1 MKRRSK
7 RYLIGGGG
15 LIVVITGVLLV
26 LPFVLNPAYFK
37 EMAFSYIQQTFGP
50 HITVGKISLSFF
62 PSPHV
67 EISEVIVKTRP
78 DTHAFFR
85 AKFIS
90 LDLKIG
96 SLLRQE
102 FAVNELLIDQPEIEL
117 KKNRAGDGWVLP
129 SSTENDEGAFWA
141 SLLYMEKIVLSNGS
155 MTLIDESPKEEARG
169 VVFESV
175 NLSFFAE
182 ESPHFS
188 ASVDASGKIRRGQG
202 ASEFTWRGL
211 VEFRASET
219 VPVDGDSPA
228 LLPVVHIDG
237 DVNVTDLDIEQFAE
251 FFHLDV
257 LPRIDL
263 GLANIESQVK
273 ILPGRMGYEV
283 ILNKLRLD
291 SEMGSFSG
299 NANVAGIMS
308 SDRTV
313 FVSVSSTPISLNIIH
328 RVFPKQQLPSRIAAK
343 WDEME
348 VGGTVRIIQATL
360 AGSTRSD
367 VGMSLVGTFQLDQS
381 SLRSSKGLPSLE
393 NIHGTIEVEP
403 DRVRF
408 SDFTGIYDDIPVRSG
423 DGLILFKESG
433 PWLEANVEGKVP
445 AQQVLK
451 IFANSSGSQKAQ
463 SRFSQLQLKEVEGI
477 GELRLQFAGML
488 EESEGISLTAGEY
501 NAESLSFRVSKIQ
514 DSIFIP
520 QGRVQF
526 TSSEV
531 KFDEV
536 NGFIGESQFRVNGI
550 VKTQKGVRFDRVN
563 IQAVLTD
570 TLLEQVLAKSA
581 NFSHVEF
588 KGSATLQAVVSGLI
602 HSPKIKGELDLL
614 DSTFQL
620 SSLVKKQQGV
630 PGSLN
635 FDIRAKSNGDVA
647 LDQVELAILPFRIS
661 LRGLLRLRPTFEI
674 LARINTGPIYL
685 GLLPEGV
692 MVGEQIV
699 RAGIL
704 EISMDVKGRGLNMQS
719 WRPKG
724 WVALTEGVVN
734 VEDLPIPVTNLFLRL
749 KLSPTVAE
757 FKRLEFKVA
766 DSDVHLTGTVSNWK
780 DNPEIDVILESARFD
795 LGMLVPQEGRSLIR
809 DMLEDLAAK
818 STLVGNIHINH
829 SIYRR
834 LSAKNVSG
842 VLKIRDGLVTL
853 DRIRGEAYGEPL
865 AGRVFI
871 HLPQNKASAIRSSF
885 QLKGLPFE
893 QIHQSIGHE
902 ERLIDGRISV
912 RGMVQGHGRDPRG
925 MIPTLNGNMDV
936 MIEQGH
942 IQKGTVVPQILTLLN
957 LPTILG
963 DKVDLKREGFP
974 FNKIRATLTIKEGV
988 VTTKNVVVDSP
999 LMKMTT
1005 AGQYD
1010 MAKDDLDFVA
1020 AVSPFGRYSD
1030 ILKKIPL
1037 FGHILSGERK
1047 GIATA
1052 LFKVQGSLTNPH
1064 IQYLPLKSF
1073 STGLNGL
1080 SQLAIDILKN
1090 TIRLPADLLSSEK
1103 PDVEEDASP
1112 AGSIEEAPVPMQ

>member
-1 MKRRSK
+1 MKPRSK

-15 LIVVITGVLLV
+15 LIVVTIGVLLA
-26 LPFVLNPAYFK
+26 LPLVLNPAYFK

-50 HITVGKISLSFF
+50 HINVGKISLSFF

-67 EISEVIVKTRP
+67 EISEVIVKKSP

-96 SLLRQE
+96 SLLLQE
-102 FAVNELLIDQPEIEL
+102 FAVKELFIDQPEIEL
-117 KKNRAGDGWVLP
+117 KKNRDGDGWVLP
-129 SSTENDEGAFWA
+129 SSTENDERAFWA

-175 NLSFFAE
+175 NFSLFAE
-182 ESPHFS
+182 ESTQIS
-188 ASVDASGKIRRGQG
+188 ASVDASGKIRRGQR
-202 ASEFTWRGL
+202 ASEFSWKGL
-211 VEFRASET
+211 VEFRASEM
-219 VPVDGDSPA
+219 VPVGGDSPELLPAVHVDGDVKVA
-228 LLPVVHIDG
+228 
-237 DVNVTDLDIEQFAE
+237 DLDLEQFAE
-251 FFHLDV
+251 LFHLDV
-257 LPRIDL
+257 PPQADL
-263 GLANIESQVK
+263 GLANIECQVK
-273 ILPGRMGYEV
+273 ILPGQVGYEV

-299 NANVAGIMS
+299 NANVTGIMS
-308 SDRTV
+308 SDRTI
-313 FVSVSSTPISLNIIH
+313 FVSLSSTPISLSIIH
-328 RVFPKQQLPSRIAAK
+328 RVFPKHQLPSPIASK

-348 VGGTVRIIQATL
+348 IDGTVQIVQATL

-381 SLRSSKGLPSLE
+381 SLRSSQRLPLIE
-393 NIHGTIEVEP
+393 NIHGTIEIEP

-445 AQQVLK
+445 AQHVLK
-451 IFANSSGSQKAQ
+451 FLANPSGTKKAQ
-463 SRFSQLQLKEVEGI
+463 SRFSQIKEMEGG

-488 EESEGISLTAGEY
+488 EGGEGISLTAGEY
-501 NAESLSFRVSKIQ
+501 NVEDLSFRVSKIQ

-536 NGFIGESQFRVNGI
+536 NGFIGESQFRINGVVNF
-550 VKTQKGVRFDRVN
+550 QKSVRFDRVN

-570 TLLEQVLAKSA
+570 TLLAQFLSKSVNLSHLAFTG
-581 NFSHVEF
+581 N
-588 KGSATLQAVVSGLI
+588 ATLQAVVSGLI
-602 HSPKIKGELDLL
+602 NSPTIKGELDLL

-635 FDIRAKSNGDVA
+635 FDIRSKSNGDVA

-661 LRGLLRLRPTFEI
+661 ARGLLRLNPTFEI
-674 LARINTGPIYL
+674 LARVNTGPIYL

-692 MVGEQIV
+692 TVGQQIV

-704 EISMDVKGRGLNMQS
+704 EISMDVKGRGLDMQT

-734 VEDLPIPVTNLFLRL
+734 VKDLSAPVTNLFLRL

-766 DSDVHLTGTVSNWK
+766 DSDVHLTGTVRNWK
-780 DNPEIDVILESARFD
+780 NNPEIDVILESSRFD
-795 LGMLVPQEGRSLIR
+795 LGMLVPQEGRSSIR
-809 DMLEDLAAK
+809 DVLENLAAK

-829 SIYRR
+829 STYQK
-834 LSAKNVSG
+834 LSAKNLTG

-871 HLPQNKASAIRSSF
+871 HLPQNKAPAIRSSF
-885 QLKGLPFE
+885 HLKGLPFE

-902 ERLIDGRISV
+902 ERLITGRFSV

-936 MIEQGH
+936 MLEQGH
-942 IQKGTVVPQILTLLN
+942 FQKAIAMSRILALLN
-957 LPTILG
+957 LPTVLA
-963 DKVDLKREGFP
+963 DKVDLNRQGLP
-974 FNKIRATLTIKEGV
+974 FNKITATLTIKEGV
-988 VTTKNVVVDSP
+988 LNTKNFLLDSP

-1005 AGQYD
+1005 AGRYN
-1010 MAKDDLDFVA
+1010 MANDNLDLVA

-1030 ILKKIPL
+1030 TLKKIPL
-1037 FGHILSGERK
+1037 FGRILQGERK

-1052 LFKVQGSLTNPH
+1052 LFKVQGSLTDPDVR
-1064 IQYLPLKSF
+1064 YLPLKSF
-1073 STGLNGL
+1073 STGLTGL
-1080 SQLAIDILKN
+1080 SQLAFDILKN
-1090 TIRLPADLLSSEK
+1090 TIRLPVDLLSSEK
-1103 PDVEEDASP
+1103 RDQEKDSLSP
-1112 AGSIEEAPVPMQ
+1112 VSAGETSAPIP